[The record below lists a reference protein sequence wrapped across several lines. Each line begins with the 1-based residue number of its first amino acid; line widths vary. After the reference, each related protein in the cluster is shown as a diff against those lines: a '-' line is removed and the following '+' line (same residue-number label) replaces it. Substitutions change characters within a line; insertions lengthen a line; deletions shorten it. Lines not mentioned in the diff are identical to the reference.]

1 MPDVKINI
9 GGRTYEVACQEGEEH
24 FLQSA
29 AALLENEASVLSSQI
44 GRMPEARMLL
54 MSGLMLADK
63 TAGMDEKLR
72 SLESKLGA
80 QEALIEE
87 MRARPAP
94 EPERVEVPVVPQG
107 VTDSLAEIAARSE
120 AMAGAL
126 EERLGLSDDR

>member
-126 EERLGLSDDR
+126 EERLGLSDDS

>member
-1 MPDVKINI
+1 MPDVSVNI

-24 FLQSA
+24 FLKSA
-29 AALLENEASVLSSQI
+29 ASLLETEAAVLSSQI

-72 SLESKLGA
+72 SLEAKLGA

-87 MRARPAP
+87 MRSQPKP
-94 EPERVEVPVVPQG
+94 EPERIEVPVVPQG
-107 VTDSLAEIAARSE
+107 VRDSLAELAARSE
-120 AMAGAL
+120 AMAGEL
-126 EERLGLSDDR
+126 EDRLGLPAQS